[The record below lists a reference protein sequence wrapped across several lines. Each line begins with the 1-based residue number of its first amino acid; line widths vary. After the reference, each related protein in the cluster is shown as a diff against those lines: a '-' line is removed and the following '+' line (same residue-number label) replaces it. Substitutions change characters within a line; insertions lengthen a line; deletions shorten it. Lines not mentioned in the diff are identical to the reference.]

1 MKTHSRTFMVPLT
14 LLASACLTASIKT
27 KCNSNWQDEYRHWIL
42 RQESGNSFSSKLKP
56 ANATLIIK
64 QYTLPI
70 CWIVSSSSLN
80 WNKTCVQAE
89 QLFFFFK
96 HRHLYVFQMKLL
108 VDFFSHKMLICTKIF
123 LGMKSMWFCPPC
135 EYRWNHKFSTL
146 RYFFIAFIWITKDLF
161 AVTFLSRGSACSKVR
176 KMI

>member
-1 MKTHSRTFMVPLT
+1 MFLFFKQTQTSQCHFDYKTVHSSY
-14 LLASACLTASIKT
+14 LLNCVFKFL
-27 KCNSNWQDEYRHWIL
+27 
-42 RQESGNSFSSKLKP
+42 KLKQ
-56 ANATLIIK
+56 NVCSGRT
-64 QYTLPI
+64 T
-70 CWIVSSSSLN
+70 
-80 WNKTCVQAE
+80 
-89 QLFFFFK
+89 FFFFK